1 MCSIVR
7 ICRGCGLS
15 KRLDEFNV
23 RSKQKSDRTTLCRS
37 CTAAYQHDW
46 YVANRDRLIAAAR
59 TRGDVVS
66 AENRRRLCEYLA
78 SHPCVDCGQTDPVVL
93 EFDHLSDKRE
103 NVSLMVSNG
112 FAWAT
117 IELEISKCEVR
128 CVNCH
133 LRKTAREIGIYERK
147 HAFRKI
153 SETFVLY
160 QAAA

>member
-1 MCSIVR
+1 MSYPRRIADDCANTSPAILASIVGKR
-7 ICRGCGLS
+7 ILS
-15 KRLDEFNV
+15 C
-23 RSKQKSDRTTLCRS
+23 SS
-37 CTAAYQHDW
+37 
-46 YVANRDRLIAAAR
+46 
-59 TRGDVVS
+59 
-66 AENRRRLCEYLA
+66 
-78 SHPCVDCGQTDPVVL
+78 
-93 EFDHLSDKRE
+93 FDHLSDKRE